1 MQIYATGTMSVNR
14 NPMPVMTATIWQMI
28 FLQSNEW
35 ITNPQF
41 VSGQINFNLNTTQQ
55 INWWIIEW
63 KEKIKAT
70 CPSTLYKCHK
80 FIGIWNLSHQLKV
93 SYEINWSSRLG
104 LYQVFAV
111 NNWKVTFSKMM
122 FLTPMDIHFT

>member
-55 INWWIIEW
+55 INW
-63 KEKIKAT
+63 
-70 CPSTLYKCHK
+70 
-80 FIGIWNLSHQLKV
+80 
-93 SYEINWSSRLG
+93 
-104 LYQVFAV
+104 
-111 NNWKVTFSKMM
+111 
-122 FLTPMDIHFT
+122 